1 MLQRPPPLL
10 SSFVLPFTI
19 PMPIPN
25 ATEATAATEKVRDY
39 LLNPEH
45 PDGGSKATWFQSLG
59 YARDRWH
66 ELASDLLALAA
77 TCEQFATV
85 RTPFGVK
92 YVVKGQIGRGP
103 HRAASVLAV
112 WIVEADRPPRLV
124 TASEPGAGSAGG
136 LGPAERLALR
146 SRAADRNRSATRG
159 EADA

>member
-1 MLQRPPPLL
+1 MQRTRDEVGLHECSLVREPLIAA
-10 SSFVLPFTI
+10 VLPFTI

-45 PDGGSKATWFQSLG
+45 PDGGSKAAWFQSLG

-92 YVVKGQIGRGP
+92 YVLKGQIGRGP
-103 HRAASVLAV
+103 HLSASVLAV

-124 TASEPGAGSAGG
+124 TAYPDEEP
-136 LGPAERLALR
+136 
-146 SRAADRNRSATRG
+146 
-159 EADA
+159 

>member
-1 MLQRPPPLL
+1 MGDGQPVDRKLL
-10 SSFVLPFTI
+10 IAVVLPFTI

-45 PDGGSKATWFQSLG
+45 PDGGSKAAWFQSLG

-77 TCEQFATV
+77 ACEQFATV

-92 YVVKGQIGRGP
+92 YVVKGQIGRGL
-103 HRAASVLAV
+103 HRSASVLAV

-124 TASEPGAGSAGG
+124 TAYPDEEP
-136 LGPAERLALR
+136 
-146 SRAADRNRSATRG
+146 
-159 EADA
+159 